1 MKSTSALVRSRLSL
15 AAICSLTFL
24 LSVAPA
30 GQSRGKAAANS
41 ASPAKIIERWKKATG
56 ATALGKLRRASL
68 GGTVKASDGSSGTF
82 SIQMSYPDQLRID
95 IDSHDLKVSECYNGK
110 SAWRLDER
118 GLRTLLGADAKMLR
132 LEALILAGHL
142 ADLGRNRILPT
153 SAGTAGLN
161 GRKCDIIELAR
172 EGVTIRLFFDS
183 ATRLLV
189 KHERAGSTEPV
200 EFYYSDHRPV
210 DGLMEPATIR
220 LKRGNV
226 DVTLAVD
233 RVVHNGEIVATA
245 FRYPQTEGSRPMPE
259 LEPLMKAITANQEKL
274 DELREQYTCRMTET
288 VRKLDGDGRVKET
301 EIKFYEVTPVAGSY
315 VERLISVNGKELS
328 ASEREK
334 EDKRVQKEIEEILK
348 DKEKEKHKRERAR
361 EEGEKSK
368 DDDEITISDFLRVSE
383 ITSVRREI
391 FRGHEVI
398 AFDFEPRKGYKPRN
412 RAENIISK
420 LAGTI
425 WVDEDA
431 RQIARLEAHLTDS
444 FKLGGG
450 VLASVGSSTAFAFEQ
465 EKVDGELW
473 LPSFGEA
480 NISARVM
487 LFAKFNRSFMRQY
500 SDYKKAHI
508 DSTYNLTKPKEDKKN

>member
-1 MKSTSALVRSRLSL
+1 
-15 AAICSLTFL
+15 
-24 LSVAPA
+24 
-30 GQSRGKAAANS
+30 
-41 ASPAKIIERWKKATG
+41 
-56 ATALGKLRRASL
+56 
-68 GGTVKASDGSSGTF
+68 
-82 SIQMSYPDQLRID
+82 
-95 IDSHDLKVSECYNGK
+95 
-110 SAWRLDER
+110 
-118 GLRTLLGADAKMLR
+118 
-132 LEALILAGHL
+132 
-142 ADLGRNRILPT
+142 
-153 SAGTAGLN
+153 
-161 GRKCDIIELAR
+161 KCDIIELAR

-245 FRYPQTEGSRPMPE
+245 FQSPKTEGSRRMPE
-259 LEPLMKAITANQEKL
+259 LEPLLKTLTANQEKL

-431 RQIARLEAHLTDS
+431 RQIARLEAHLTD
-444 FKLGGG
+444 
-450 VLASVGSSTAFAFEQ
+450 
-465 EKVDGELW
+465 
-473 LPSFGEA
+473 
-480 NISARVM
+480 
-487 LFAKFNRSFMRQY
+487 
-500 SDYKKAHI
+500 
-508 DSTYNLTKPKEDKKN
+508 